1 LLPFIFHLP
10 FTGAFPTEMNLIP
23 SAKCGV
29 FLMIFVNEKH
39 WHWLMQGLF
48 SSAGAAQQ
56 MARSWQLKCR
66 RPWNN

>member
-1 LLPFIFHLP
+1 
-10 FTGAFPTEMNLIP
+10 MNLIP